1 MPPTL
6 DPCFACGFFLWDL
19 AMKMSQPGH
28 SAPGLGLDSCPLL
41 LECVLSPACLVVP
54 KEYLQKKWVGSKLE
68 HWVELLFG

>member
-1 MPPTL
+1 
-6 DPCFACGFFLWDL
+6 
-19 AMKMSQPGH
+19 MKMSQPGH

-68 HWVELLFG
+68 HCVELLFG